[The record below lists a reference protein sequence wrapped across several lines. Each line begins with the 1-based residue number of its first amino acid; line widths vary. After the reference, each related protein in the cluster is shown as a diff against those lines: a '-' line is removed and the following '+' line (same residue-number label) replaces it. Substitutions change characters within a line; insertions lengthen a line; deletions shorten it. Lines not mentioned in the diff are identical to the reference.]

1 LLLLGL
7 KTKMEIQKVNVSALM
22 GVFQDASPMTFRAK
36 VNVVGLS
43 LTSILI
49 LTSTEARSAGTAA
62 KLDAYY
68 TATLL
73 GLPIGHI
80 SWAIDLKENR
90 FSSVAT
96 GSIAGFLRLFL
107 DAQGSVAAEGRLSS
121 GKPVPSKFQLK
132 LLAGKWSDEV
142 GIVFTG
148 NRAKESVLPSSA
160 SPSADYV
167 PIKDGDR
174 VGASDP
180 MTALLV
186 YVGGSGATT
195 VPQACER
202 TVAIFDGHTRYNLRL
217 EFERFSTAHPVEGY
231 QGQVVVCSAKFLPV
245 AGYDPKHFLVTYLA
259 AQRETEIWLAP
270 LAGTRLLVPYRA
282 SISTPMGV
290 GVLEATKFA
299 FGPSEENARDGH

>member
-1 LLLLGL
+1 MLLTSSSPGEGENRRHLERFGRQITHACR
-7 KTKMEIQKVNVSALM
+7 TKVRLIA
-22 GVFQDASPMTFRAK
+22 
-36 VNVVGLS
+36 LS
-43 LTSILI
+43 LVATLI
-49 LTSTEARSAGTAA
+49 LACAGSKSASAQA

-73 GLPIGHI
+73 GLPIGHT
-80 SWAIDLKENR
+80 SWVVDLKESR

-121 GKPVPSKFQLK
+121 GRPVPSKFQLK

-142 GIVFTG
+142 SIVFTG
-148 NRAKESVLPSSA
+148 NRAKESVLPNSA

-174 VGASDP
+174 VGVSDP

-186 YVGGSGATT
+186 HVGGSGATT

-217 EFERFSTAHPVEGY
+217 AFERFGTAHPTEGY

-259 AQRETEIWLAP
+259 AQHETEIWLAP
-270 LAGTRLLVPYRA
+270 LTGTRLLVPYRA

-299 FGPSEENARDGH
+299 FGPSEEKARDGH

>member
-1 LLLLGL
+1 MLLASSSPGEGDNRRYLERFGRQMTQACR
-7 KTKMEIQKVNVSALM
+7 TKVRLIA
-22 GVFQDASPMTFRAK
+22 
-36 VNVVGLS
+36 LS
-43 LTSILI
+43 LVTTLI
-49 LTSTEARSAGTAA
+49 LAGAGSESARAQA

-73 GLPIGHI
+73 GLPIGHT
-80 SWAIDLKENR
+80 SWVVDLKESR

-121 GKPVPSKFQLK
+121 GRPVPSKFQLK

-142 GIVFTG
+142 SIVFTG
-148 NRAKESVLPSSA
+148 NRAKESVLPNSA

-174 VGASDP
+174 VGVSDP

-186 YVGGSGATT
+186 YVGGSGSTT

-217 EFERFSTAHPVEGY
+217 AFERFGTAHPTEGY

-259 AQRETEIWLAP
+259 AQHETEIWLAP
-270 LAGTRLLVPYRA
+270 LTGTRLLVPYRA

-299 FGPSEENARDGH
+299 FGPSEEKARDGH

>member
-1 LLLLGL
+1 
-7 KTKMEIQKVNVSALM
+7 
-22 GVFQDASPMTFRAK
+22 MTFRAE
-36 VNVVGLS
+36 VNIVGLS
-43 LTSILI
+43 LMLVLM
-49 LTSTEARSAGTAA
+49 LTSTESRSAETTA

-80 SWAIDLKENR
+80 SWAVDLKNNR

-107 DAQGSVAAEGRLSS
+107 DAQGSVTAEGRLSS

-142 GIVFTG
+142 GIAFTG
-148 NRAKESVLPSSA
+148 NHAKESVLPNSA

-167 PIKDGDR
+167 PIKDADR

-186 YVGGSGATT
+186 YVGGSGATII
-195 VPQACER
+195 AASLR
-202 TVAIFDGHTRYNLRL
+202 ANGGYFRWSHTLQFAL
-217 EFERFSTAHPVEGY
+217 SF
-231 QGQVVVCSAKFLPV
+231 
-245 AGYDPKHFLVTYLA
+245 
-259 AQRETEIWLAP
+259 
-270 LAGTRLLVPYRA
+270 RA
-282 SISTPMGV
+282 FRHGSSP
-290 GVLEATKFA
+290 
-299 FGPSEENARDGH
+299 